1 MTEVKWI
8 KICTDIFDDEKI
20 LLIENLPD
28 ADSIIVLWFKLLCL
42 AGKQNN
48 NGVFIMGNRLPY
60 TDSML
65 ATIFR
70 RKEKFVQRALKVFEQ
85 YGMIIIIND
94 TITVPNW
101 EKHQNLDKLEQAR
114 EQTRKRVARHRER
127 QKEITE
133 SNALCNGN
141 VTRYSSVTVTE
152 SNVLRNS
159 DVTPTD
165 KDIDKDKDIYNVNYI
180 WDNNEICDC
189 ITANGERC
197 KRRATYR
204 INGQRYCNQ
213 HSRGIVSDAI
223 NEANKEKSV
232 TSSIIRFVKPSLE
245 EVHEYCQ
252 ERKNNVDA
260 QRWFDYYSANG
271 WKVGKNPMKDWKA
284 AVRTWERNED
294 KVSSTAIDS
303 KVDNINSTFDASYF
317 DDWASYTVPNLSKRK
332 VDKNEK
338 QFK

>member
-48 NGVFIMGNRLPY
+48 NGVFIMANRLPY

-70 RKEKFVQRALKVFEQ
+70 RKEKFVQRTLKVFEQ
-85 YGMIIIIND
+85 YGMIEIIND
-94 TITVPNW
+94 TITIPNW

-114 EQTRKRVARHRER
+114 EQTRKRVAKHREK

-133 SNALCNGN
+133 GNALCNGD
-141 VTRYSSVTVTE
+141 VTRYSNVTVTE
-152 SNVLRNS
+152 SNVLRN
-159 DVTPTD
+159 DNVTPID
-165 KDIDKDKDIYNVNYI
+165 KDIDIDKNINIYN
-180 WDNNEICDC
+180 ICD
-189 ITANGERC
+189 
-197 KRRATYR
+197 
-204 INGQRYCNQ
+204 
-213 HSRGIVSDAI
+213 
-223 NEANKEKSV
+223 NEVKSV
-232 TSSIIRFVKPSLE
+232 VNSQAHFVKPSLE
-245 EVHEYCQ
+245 EVQAYCR
-252 ERKNNVDA
+252 ERENNVDA

-284 AVRTWERNED
+284 AVRTWERKED
-294 KVSSTAIDS
+294 KVSNTSVDN
-303 KVDNINSTFDASYF
+303 KVDGINSTFDATYF
-317 DDWASYTVPNLSKRK
+317 DDWANYKVPDLSKRK
-332 VDKNEK
+332 VGKK
-338 QFK
+338 